1 MEVPAVSSTGGSY
14 APSPAYSATALQAS
28 SAASID
34 VAGGDYGSMSVTIA
48 SQVNMAFGQMTQGGG
63 IDPQTLKALIMLLLI
78 QLMMNGGQGGQGS
91 QDQSQQVLDSLSK
104 AFQGSGNSDMSSV
117 AMQASSMVQID
128 FGGGQMPAMSIEAG
142 AGASL
147 DVLA

>member
-1 MEVPAVSSTGGSY
+1 MEVPAISNTGGSY

-28 SAASID
+28 SSAAID
-34 VAGGDYGSMSVTIA
+34 IPAGDYGPMSITVA

-63 IDPQTLKALIMLLLI
+63 IDPQTLKALIMLLLV
-78 QLMMNGGQGGQGS
+78 QLMMNGGQGS
-91 QDQSQQVLDSLSK
+91 QDQSQQVLDALSQ
-104 AFQGSGNSDMSSV
+104 AFQGSGNSDMSQV
-117 AMQASSMVQID
+117 AMQASSMIQID

-147 DVLA
+147 NVLA